1 MPLRCSLLTL
11 LCSVQSS
18 EMYSQEP
25 HLCLSPTG
33 NSLLCSC
40 SVTSFLHSLCLI
52 FMSHAD
58 VRKILFLSPVPPQ
71 FRHYPH
77 YNKRVFICQDCF
89 PLFARFLQFLISFS
103 LLILKILL
111 FYKFIFQIFKISV
124 PFFLCFF

>member
-1 MPLRCSLLTL
+1 
-11 LCSVQSS
+11 
-18 EMYSQEP
+18 MYSQEP
-25 HLCLSPTG
+25 HLCLSPAG

-58 VRKILFLSPVPPQ
+58 VRKILFL
-71 FRHYPH
+71 
-77 YNKRVFICQDCF
+77 
-89 PLFARFLQFLISFS
+89 FLRFLISFL